1 MLDDQAAAVR
11 LDISE
16 NRIELT
22 TSTPEIGTA
31 TESIPVKYS
40 GKTISIAFNPTYLVA
55 IKTS

>member
-40 GKTISIAFNPTYLVA
+40 GKTISIAFNPT
-55 IKTS
+55 